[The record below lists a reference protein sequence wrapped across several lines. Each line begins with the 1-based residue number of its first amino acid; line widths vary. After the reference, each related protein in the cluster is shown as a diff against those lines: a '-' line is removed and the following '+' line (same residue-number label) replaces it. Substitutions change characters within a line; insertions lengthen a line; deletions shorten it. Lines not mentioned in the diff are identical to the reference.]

1 VNVCE
6 YSRKEVD
13 GMVRGLY
20 TAYTGMKSEQNR
32 LDIISNNLANA
43 ATVGYKHEG
52 VSNQSFDELLTLKVK
67 DASEAY
73 NDRPIG
79 TMSLGVK
86 LGEVYTDYNQGSL
99 RITTNTYD
107 LALEG
112 KGFFALSVTDRAGN
126 VSTQYTRNGSFT
138 MARDGYIVDE
148 EGNHLM
154 GEAGEIQI
162 PTNATKVIVDS
173 NGEIYA
179 DGVYIDRIQIADFE
193 DYDYLIKVG
202 DTRYKALEG
211 AVERPHN
218 AVVRQGYTEQSN
230 VNVVSEMVEMIT
242 ITRAYEA
249 NQKIIRSIDNTLDL
263 AVNSVGK
270 V

>member
-1 VNVCE
+1 
-6 YSRKEVD
+6 
-13 GMVRGLY
+13 MVRGLY
-20 TAYTGMKSEQNR
+20 TAYTGMSNEQKR

-43 ATVGYKHEG
+43 ATVGYKEDN
-52 VSNQSFDELLTLKVK
+52 VTSQSFDNVLTLKIK

-86 LGEVYTDYNQGSL
+86 LGEVYTDYGQGSL
-99 RITTNTYD
+99 RQTSNPYD

-112 KGFFALSVTDRAGN
+112 SGFFTLNVTDKAGN

-138 MARDGYIVDE
+138 MTKDGHIVDA

-154 GEAGEIQI
+154 GESGEIKI
-162 PTNATKVIVDS
+162 PTDAANVVIDS
-173 NGEIYA
+173 SGAIYA
-179 DGVYIDRIQIADFE
+179 DGTYIDSLKLTDFE
-193 DYDYLIKVG
+193 DYNYLTKSG
-202 DTRYKALEG
+202 DTMYQALDG
-211 AVERPHN
+211 ATEKVSN
-218 AVVRQGYTEQSN
+218 ASVNQGYTEQSN
-230 VNVVSEMVEMIT
+230 VNVVSEMVKMIT

-249 NQKIIRSIDNTLDL
+249 NQKVIQTVDKTLDL
-263 AVNSVGK
+263 AANSVGR